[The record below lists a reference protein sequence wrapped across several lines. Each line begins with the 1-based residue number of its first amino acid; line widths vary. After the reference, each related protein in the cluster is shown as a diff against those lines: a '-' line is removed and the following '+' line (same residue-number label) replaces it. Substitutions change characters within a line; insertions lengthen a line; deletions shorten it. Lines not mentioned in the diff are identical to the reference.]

1 LRRFACYCRIT
12 RSTKEYEHA
21 KIEPRTQKFLCWAP
35 PEIRCP
41 PAIAT
46 SAARSKL
53 RAPDQPKPKIDVV
66 YGDAKGNLEVIA
78 QAARAMLLL
87 EMVARR
93 ESDQLA

>member
-1 LRRFACYCRIT
+1 
-12 RSTKEYEHA
+12 
-21 KIEPRTQKFLCWAP
+21 
-35 PEIRCP
+35 
-41 PAIAT
+41 
-46 SAARSKL
+46 
-53 RAPDQPKPKIDVV
+53 VV